1 MKEDKI
7 KLIYSKYDNIN
18 KSNNKRKDSKQAKA
32 LLLIKDYFNHHSLLT
47 KDRFNEF
54 LIYIDLKSI
63 WTTKEEQNFLWNS
76 LLSYSSDKITLDYN
90 AALKGI
96 LDFFKPDDEDIKN
109 KSNNY
114 DNNNIIN
121 DIKKET
127 LESFNKYLKNIN
139 EKQEYL
145 YDIEIINYIFFDHEI
160 FSLNNNKIENII
172 NDIKLNYKFITITE
186 KEIKNYFNCFKSSNI
201 NKDLINEINS
211 VIENNF
217 EQNKNNNIIL
227 NDTNNFSRS
236 ISFSGLEIDT
246 NNTGNS
252 CKINHCELFGKL
264 EFFDKII
271 SDFMDSLI
279 NFCEN
284 KNLIDIFKKY
294 IQNYILPMKKNI
306 YNNLRIL
313 IENGNK
319 RIESDSKIS
328 EKNEEINKDIINSN
342 KLNNNFGKNINLNKM
357 EKSKTKYFSNQDI
370 FYIKSDLIEGKF
382 FSNILNNNDIT
393 NNKNIK
399 LDENENENKDNILKK
414 NESEQQL
421 FKNSILYK
429 KAKHNRN
436 KSDMQEKLMFNFN
449 NKLKKNISYCNFNKL
464 NQIKEID
471 IFNINNKGKIISRN
485 NYLTEKNIYQTQRDD
500 DSSFYE
506 GSIEDLNIFSFN
518 ENLNDQIILEKDNIN
533 YLDKDNKINLKGT
546 PTLDPFDSTD
556 NKISYYNDGDCNY
569 YEDDYKENKNEQNI
583 NIEEE
588 KEKNNLSKCQ
598 NPNNFTFGKDENN
611 KKTNTLKIKLP
622 GDIDVNIQNYSNSSN
637 NLLSS
642 SNKDKK
648 FIKLGHYDFK
658 YLYKNNHIKRL
669 FAQNNDQLN
678 AMKFLTDEVYIIPN
692 NNLKKTK
699 SILVISSS
707 FLYLLKSNS
716 HMACISK
723 INVKSLKSISISSR
737 NCNLILFTF
746 NKASDIFLETYRRI
760 EILTFIKEVI
770 NKNIK
775 INISHS
781 CGIKKKVGENDSLN
795 SKKSKMF
802 INTPNFENAQKF
814 GILYKYQ
821 ENFFS
826 ASFHERLVVLCCL
839 GLMYFEENEKC
850 PKVIIPIIGTS
861 IKTLTINN
869 TTEKLYCFQLKVKND
884 ENYIFGSKIKKEI
897 IDWINEFSLI
907 KKKYFLKL
915 KEIEPSIILNQ
926 KNKFPKKKKVLK

>member
-211 VIENNF
+211 IIENNF
-217 EQNKNNNIIL
+217 EQNKNNNITL
-227 NDTNNFSRS
+227 NDTDNFSRS

-370 FYIKSDLIEGKF
+370 FYIKSDLIEGKNF
-382 FSNILNNNDIT
+382 NNILNNNDNT

-449 NKLKKNISYCNFNKL
+449 NKLKKIISYCNFNKL

-746 NKASDIFLETYRRI
+746 NNASDIFLETYRRI

-861 IKTLTINN
+861 IRTLTINN

-884 ENYIFGSKIKKEI
+884 ENYIFGSKIKIEI

>member
-114 DNNNIIN
+114 DNNNFN
-121 DIKKET
+121 DNKKEI

-201 NKDLINEINS
+201 NKDLIKEINS

-382 FSNILNNNDIT
+382 FSNILNNNDNT

-399 LDENENENKDNILKK
+399 LDGNENKENILKK

-421 FKNSILYK
+421 FKNSILYQ